1 MKKLVVVLI
10 LSFACMNIHAQGI
23 FSNPEKD
30 GKNAAIM
37 VNNYYT
43 SCINN
48 VRKCES
54 DFVKNFNADNYTSR
68 KQANNAYRAEL
79 KKVFEKHSQ
88 NIDAA
93 KNHLYEMEV
102 KYEKNESKWQ
112 EFKKAYNDNI
122 DKSLQNKVASMK
134 KSKKIPA
141 PVAAKIK
148 TVIPSY
154 PGAKQMQ
161 KDLVGQSLSEGVSE
175 DEAWFDPEWRLKIKK
190 GQIKNFKVL
199 KVVKKT
205 NKEYSVLASM
215 TIVTPINSFSAKVQ
229 INYILP
235 EIDDWKIEF
244 VLSKGVKLNKT
255 GKYDD
260 CISCKIEPDGWGGT
274 YALYI
279 TNKVDMELA
288 VAGYIY
294 SDTYDKWQKFAI
306 KVAPN
311 EKEHQVGGLFC
322 GGSVSDYK
330 IEYVERL

>member
-1 MKKLVVVLI
+1 MKKLIVI
-10 LSFACMNIHAQGI
+10 IMLSVACMNIYAQGI

-30 GKNAAIM
+30 GKAAAVM
-37 VNNYYT
+37 VNNYYIA
-43 SCINN
+43 CIDN
-48 VRKCES
+48 VRKCEKT
-54 DFVKNFNADNYTSR
+54 FVNNFNANNYTSR
-68 KQANNAYRAEL
+68 KQAKNAYRAEL

-93 KNHLYEMEV
+93 NNHLYEMQL
-102 KYEKNESKWQ
+102 KYEKNDIKWQ
-112 EFKKAYNDNI
+112 EFKTSYKDNV
-122 DKSLQNKVASMK
+122 DKSLQSKVASMK
-134 KSKKIPA
+134 KSNEIPSPIA
-141 PVAAKIK
+141 TKIK
-148 TVIPSY
+148 TIIPAY
-154 PGAKQMQ
+154 PDVKQLQ
-161 KDLVGQSLSEGVSE
+161 KDLVGKSLSEGVSA
-175 DEAWFDPEWRLKIKK
+175 DEAWFNPDWRLQIKK
-190 GQIKNFKVL
+190 GQINNFKVI
-199 KVVKKT
+199 KVIKKT

-311 EKEHQVGGLFC
+311 ENKHQVGGLFC